1 MKNVV
6 LIILLFTSIQAFSQK
21 DEWKIPASG
30 RVFFKISDDGDL
42 EQRRIFKIL
51 SKSDNPRAVAIA
63 LNATLGM
70 FGVHRMYL
78 GTDIKVPVIYT
89 VTLGGGLVLWVVDL
103 GLLIST
109 KDIKPYMDNPHVFMW
124 VH

>member
-1 MKNVV
+1 
-6 LIILLFTSIQAFSQK
+6 
-21 DEWKIPASG
+21 
-30 RVFFKISDDGDL
+30 
-42 EQRRIFKIL
+42 
-51 SKSDNPRAVAIA
+51 
-63 LNATLGM
+63 M

-103 GLLIST
+103 GLLIAS

-124 VH
+124 VY

>member
-6 LIILLFTSIQAFSQK
+6 LLILLAFSIPSFAQK
-21 DEWKIPASG
+21 DEWNIPASG
-30 RVFFKISDDGDL
+30 HIFFKISEDGDL
-42 EQRRIFKIL
+42 EKRRIFKLL

-103 GLLIST
+103 GLLIGT

>member
-6 LIILLFTSIQAFSQK
+6 LIILLLISIQAFAQK
-21 DEWKIPASG
+21 DEWNIPASG
-30 RVFFKISDDGDL
+30 RIFFKISDGGDL

-103 GLLIST
+103 GLLIAS

-124 VH
+124 VY